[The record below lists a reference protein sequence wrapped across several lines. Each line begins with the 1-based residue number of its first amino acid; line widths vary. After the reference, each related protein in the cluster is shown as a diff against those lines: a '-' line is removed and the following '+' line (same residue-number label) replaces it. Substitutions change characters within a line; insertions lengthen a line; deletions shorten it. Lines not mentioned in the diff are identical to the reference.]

1 MFAKRILL
9 VVFLS
14 ILSLGLLATEKY
26 PAAVFERPFTMPQ
39 NSFESSIRFDKGN
52 VFQLGTIYGI
62 TDHTE
67 IGLFWN
73 GFGTA
78 KAMPEQAISLALAQF
93 LFSTKHVSSMATLSV
108 PFHFE
113 QMVLNKVSLGLPTY
127 VPIVRGKLNLVF
139 LEDIATLQW
148 KESTFAE
155 FAFHVRLSWQATHS
169 LCLSLVTTPGTLS
182 TAGNH
187 THLIDV
193 SPISLKA
200 LYAITPMFDVVGEA
214 GFKNILQA
222 KDNVVMMLGVSFR
235 GGDIEG

>member
-1 MFAKRILL
+1 MFTKKNLL
-9 VVFLS
+9 VVSLS

-26 PAAVFERPFTMPQ
+26 PTALFERPFTMPQ

-52 VFQLGTIYGI
+52 VFRLGTVYGI
-62 TDHTE
+62 TDYTE
-67 IGLFWN
+67 IGLSWG

-78 KAMPEQAISLALAQF
+78 EVKPEQAISLNFAQF
-93 LFSTKHVSSMATLSV
+93 LFSTRHVSSMATLSV

-127 VPIVRGKLNLVF
+127 VPVVRGKLNLVF
-139 LEDIATLQW
+139 LEDIATLEW
-148 KESTFAE
+148 KKDTFAQ
-155 FAFHVRLSWQATHS
+155 FAFHVRFSWQATHL

-187 THLIDV
+187 THLINV
-193 SPISLKA
+193 SPISLKV
-200 LYAITPMFDVVGEA
+200 LYAITPMVDIVGEA
-214 GFKNILQA
+214 GFKNIRQA
-222 KDNVVMMLGVSFR
+222 QDSVVMMLGVLFR